1 MSDTTLD
8 AEAQLE
14 AIRTHVQ
21 SGMAAA
27 CNDHGLTLD
36 HPRGIAAHA
45 LRLAV
50 ESATANGELSAAW
63 PEIAFAEGYRQAAKS
78 GRNTTPVESA
88 TAGNAITDGI
98 A

>member
-1 MSDTTLD
+1 MTLD

-21 SGMAAA
+21 RGMAAA
-27 CNDHGLTLD
+27 CNDYDLTLE
-36 HPRGIAAHA
+36 HPRGVAAHA

-50 ESATANGELSAAW
+50 ESATTTGELSTAW
-63 PEIAFAEGYRQAAKS
+63 ADIAFAEGYRQAAKN
-78 GRNTTPVESA
+78 GQNTTPDEKR
-88 TAGNAITDGI
+88 TARNAITDGI